1 MGYCYVHSSELY
13 HHGIL
18 GMKWGVRRYQNY
30 DGSLT
35 AAGKKRYD
43 RIGPDRTRREIQKA
57 VNAQREEKYG
67 SVNRWRSSYGIGKN
81 SDKVQAEKKK
91 AYNDWT
97 ESDAYKNAVKTQEK
111 LDTLYNKGKISVESY
126 DSQYHKAWE
135 EAIKT
140 RPASNSYMVVG
151 NGRKYVDNYVQT
163 VGKQL
168 TIAYLK
174 DLGFDDA
181 ASRYIEKI
189 IRKSGKQ
196 TLD

>member
-1 MGYCYVHSSELY
+1 M
-13 HHGIL
+13 
-18 GMKWGVRRYQNY
+18 
-30 DGSLT
+30 
-35 AAGKKRYD
+35 
-43 RIGPDRTRREIQKA
+43 QKA

-111 LDTLYNKGKISVESY
+111 LDTLYNKGNISVESY

-140 RPASNSYMVVG
+140 RPVSNSYMVVG

>member
-81 SDKVQAEKKK
+81 SDKV
-91 AYNDWT
+91 
-97 ESDAYKNAVKTQEK
+97 
-111 LDTLYNKGKISVESY
+111 
-126 DSQYHKAWE
+126 
-135 EAIKT
+135 
-140 RPASNSYMVVG
+140 
-151 NGRKYVDNYVQT
+151 
-163 VGKQL
+163 
-168 TIAYLK
+168 
-174 DLGFDDA
+174 
-181 ASRYIEKI
+181 
-189 IRKSGKQ
+189 
-196 TLD
+196 